1 VQLYKSAASIVSDLQ
16 FCMSSETSLILPGG
30 RLPDRRPER
39 TRYTTKRAGPAS
51 DRSLGSCSV
60 RPGGESP
67 LSSTGSTRSRRSC
80 SGRHVP
86 TSSSCSGRR
95 LADLLLQPQHRPVRS
110 GRSRLAAASAAA
122 TLTSSRNSCSGYCA
136 ADLQQLRPSCF
147 QPPTPVA
154 APLQLKTAASKL
166 PATAKVAHR
175 SFKGAKIYWCLKT

>member
-1 VQLYKSAASIVSDLQ
+1 MDKASWA
-16 FCMSSETSLILPGG
+16 SERSIEYGLLPFAQKNITFFGWM
-30 RLPDRRPER
+30 
-39 TRYTTKRAGPAS
+39 
-51 DRSLGSCSV
+51 
-60 RPGGESP
+60 
-67 LSSTGSTRSRRSC
+67 TRSELGVLLCSSISCRPC